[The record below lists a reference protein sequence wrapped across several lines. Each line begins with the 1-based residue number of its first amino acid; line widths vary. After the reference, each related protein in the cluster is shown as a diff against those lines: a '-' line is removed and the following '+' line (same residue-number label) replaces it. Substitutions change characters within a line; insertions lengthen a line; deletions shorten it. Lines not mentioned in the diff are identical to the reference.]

1 MGFLGV
7 YRAIYDYAPQSEGEL
22 LISEGDL
29 LYLLEQSSEDDWWK
43 VKKKASAE
51 DEDEPVGLVP
61 SNYIE
66 QVSRLPSLPGIHP
79 SLAVVSNGW
88 EFRHNPSPARV
99 PFTSTRDRPTRSFP
113 SPKMPYSRFST
124 HQTQTGFWSASTAT
138 MASSLPII

>member
-7 YRAIYDYAPQSEGEL
+7 YRAIYDYAPQSEGEV
-22 LISEGDL
+22 LITEGDL

-66 QVSRLPSLPGIHP
+66 QVSGRPSRPGVLPSL
-79 SLAVVSNGW
+79 AAVSNGW
-88 EFRHNPSPARV
+88 RPRHNPSTARV
-99 PFTSTRDRPTRSFP
+99 PSTSTPDRPTRSSP
-113 SPKMPYSRFST
+113 SPKMPCSRSST
-124 HQTQTGFWSASTAT
+124 HQTQTGF
-138 MASSLPII
+138 

>member
-7 YRAIYDYAPQSEGEL
+7 YRAIYDYAPQSEGEVP
-22 LISEGDL
+22 ITEGDL

-66 QVSRLPSLPGIHP
+66 QVSCRPSRPG
-79 SLAVVSNGW
+79 V
-88 EFRHNPSPARV
+88 
-99 PFTSTRDRPTRSFP
+99 RSQ
-113 SPKMPYSRFST
+113 SCR
-124 HQTQTGFWSASTAT
+124 GV
-138 MASSLPII
+138 

>member
-22 LISEGDL
+22 VITEGDL

-51 DEDEPVGLVP
+51 DEEEPVGLVP

-66 QVSRLPSLPGIHP
+66 QVSRLLSRPGAHSSLALVSDGQSSRHHP
-79 SLAVVSNGW
+79 ST
-88 EFRHNPSPARV
+88 ARV
-99 PFTSTRDRPTRSFP
+99 PYTSTRDKPTRSSP
-113 SPKMPYSRFST
+113 SPKMPCSKCST
-124 HQTQTGFWSASTAT
+124 HQTQTGF
-138 MASSLPII
+138 

>member
-7 YRAIYDYAPQSEGEL
+7 YRAIYDYTPQSEGEVP
-22 LISEGDL
+22 ITEGDL

-66 QVSRLPSLPGIHP
+66 QVSGLQIPPWDPSKSCRG
-79 SLAVVSNGW
+79 V
-88 EFRHNPSPARV
+88 
-99 PFTSTRDRPTRSFP
+99 
-113 SPKMPYSRFST
+113 
-124 HQTQTGFWSASTAT
+124 
-138 MASSLPII
+138 

>member
-7 YRAIYDYAPQSEGEL
+7 YKAIYDYAPQSEGEL

-51 DEDEPVGLVP
+51 DEEEPVGLVP

-66 QVSRLPSLPGIHP
+66 QVSRLPSRPGIHP
-79 SLAVVSNGW
+79 SLAMVSDG
-88 EFRHNPSPARV
+88 RSSSHHPSTARV
-99 PFTSTRDRPTRSFP
+99 PYTSTRDRPTRSFP
-113 SPKMPYSRFST
+113 SPKTPCSRCST
-124 HQTQTGFWSASTAT
+124 HQTRTGF
-138 MASSLPII
+138 